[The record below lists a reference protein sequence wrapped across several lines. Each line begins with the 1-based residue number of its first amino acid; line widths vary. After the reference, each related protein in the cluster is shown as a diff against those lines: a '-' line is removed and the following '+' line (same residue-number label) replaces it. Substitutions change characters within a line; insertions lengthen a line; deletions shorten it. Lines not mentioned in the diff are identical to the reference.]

1 MNAIQYLLQV
11 NLYLVLFYGF
21 YRLLLKNETFH
32 QNNRLFL
39 LVGAGVSL
47 LIPILQSD
55 YVQDLFITD
64 QVRET
69 VLVYMLPMQ
78 FVAATTPE
86 KSFTIGEILMGVYG
100 LGALIMGFKFLKNLL
115 NLRKLLLNG
124 VLAFRAFTFGRKIY
138 VDQSLP
144 ESQTIHAHEAVHAQ
158 QLHSFDVIFFE
169 ILLIINWFNPVL
181 YAYRQAVKNIHEFLA
196 DEIASDE
203 LGKAAY
209 ARLLLSQEF
218 GVSPHHFI
226 TSFFDQSTLKQR
238 INMLAKP
245 KSRKTALLKYG
256 LSAPLFITMLI
267 VSSSFV
273 SKSEVVEAIPAVL
286 ENSLPKVD
294 STGKKIDKFN
304 LDDLIVMDSMTNKIT
319 FAKDKNPLILLNGKL
334 VSKSTLETLNMDKIA
349 AIDINTTASEI
360 TNYGPSAKDGVI
372 KVITQDNTKAKKS
385 IPADGVTIKI
395 EKANGDSFTQKDVD
409 KMIKVSG
416 TTMVDSNLKGNVP
429 IILNAD
435 GSTAPNPLWV
445 IDGKIVNSENFNL
458 LPEIVVAMVA
468 LKGEVAT
475 KKYGEVGKNGVIEI
489 TTKPSNEFF
498 TQPKPPKAQQ
508 QDPIFVTVEKTAEFP
523 GGIRKLMQFLAS
535 EIKYPATAQRA
546 NVQGKVYL
554 QFVVRKDGSINDI
567 KILKGIGFGCDEE
580 AIRVVKLMPKWSPA
594 KQKGKAVSQMYT
606 LPIQYALEEEEKK

>member
-69 VLVYMLPMQ
+69 VLIYMLPMQ
-78 FVAATTPE
+78 FVAAATPE
-86 KSFTIGEILMGVYG
+86 KSFTVGEMLLGVYG
-100 LGALIMGFKFLKNLL
+100 IGALIMGFKFLKNLL

-286 ENSLPKVD
+286 ENGVIDKLSKKNSLLITPEKETLIINLNDALLTKIELPTRDSSKKEKVD
-294 STGKKIDKFN
+294 KI
-304 LDDLIVMDSMTNKIT
+304 LPAIYVT
-319 FAKDKNPLILLNGKL
+319 
-334 VSKSTLETLNMDKIA
+334 
-349 AIDINTTASEI
+349 AIDSSITDTKIIN
-360 TNYGPSAKDGVI
+360 KDG
-372 KVITQDNTKAKKS
+372 S
-385 IPADGVTIKI
+385 I
-395 EKANGDSFTQKDVD
+395 
-409 KMIKVSG
+409 
-416 TTMVDSNLKGNVP
+416 
-429 IILNAD
+429 
-435 GSTAPNPLWV
+435 APTPLWV
-445 IDGKIVNSENFNL
+445 IDGKVIDADKFNL
-458 LPEIVVAMVA
+458 KPENIASMTV
-468 LKGEVAT
+468 LKGEEST
-475 KKYGEVGKNGVIEI
+475 KIYGDKGKNGVIII
-489 TTKPSNEFF
+489 TTKLIDQFFPPNPPSTPSQTKE
-498 TQPKPPKAQQ
+498 QE
-508 QDPIFVTVEKTAEFP
+508 DPIFTTVEKTAEFP
-523 GGIRKLMQFLAS
+523 GGLKKLMQFIGANV
-535 EIKYPATAQRA
+535 KYPAAAQRS
-546 NVQGKVYL
+546 NVQGNTYVE
-554 QFVVRKDGSINDI
+554 FIVRQDGSIENI
-567 KILKGIGFGCDEE
+567 KTLKGIGFGCDEE
-580 AIRVVKLMPKWSPA
+580 AIRVVGLMPKWTPA
-594 KQKGKAVSQMYT
+594 SQNGKTVSQRYV
-606 LPIQYALEEEEKK
+606 LPISYKLTNEKKK